1 MATLGG
7 MTESSWSDPR
17 DASVGK
23 RVRHSARFA
32 CILWA
37 ILFLLS
43 FGTVEAQD
51 LGEPEVE
58 LQDVVAVE
66 LVGRDLYAYDL
77 LGTGTAEI
85 RLEIGEELISA
96 QARGQLAVA
105 LTDRRLLAVRGGT
118 SLWQEVRWRVHESRP
133 QRARLGKRVA
143 VVATDKRLLGFDSGS
158 GQWLSID
165 LGPNEELRETRV
177 GAQTAVLLTDRKA
190 YGLSPE
196 RGGFVGIPI
205 SIQEKVRSVSAG
217 ANSATV
223 STSWRYLVF
232 RAPAGTWTESRRK
245 LN

>member
-1 MATLGG
+1 MAEG
-7 MTESSWSDPR
+7 
-17 DASVGK
+17 
-23 RVRHSARFA
+23 
-32 CILWA
+32 
-37 ILFLLS
+37 
-43 FGTVEAQD
+43 QD

-58 LQDVVAVE
+58 LEDVVAVE

-96 QARGQLAVA
+96 QAQGQLAVA
-105 LTDRRLLAVRGGT
+105 LTDRRLLAVRAGT
-118 SLWQEVRWRVHESRP
+118 SIWQEVRWRVHESRP

-143 VVATDKRLLGFDSGS
+143 VVTTDKRLLGFDSGS